1 MVSRI
6 DLAALTLT
14 VGKKVAMSAHRLSGS
29 KTITQ
34 KIKLHIVVFLSSVSV
49 AAINNLLLGG
59 MQFQFQFPFGKTL
72 AYFPNHTLR
81 ILFGFAMH
89 DTIIGVPL
97 SHSGLTHEIFLD
109 KSGKN

>member
-1 MVSRI
+1 M
-6 DLAALTLT
+6 
-14 VGKKVAMSAHRLSGS
+14 SGS

-34 KIKLHIVVFLSSVSV
+34 KIKLHIVVFPSSVSI
-49 AAINNLLLGG
+49 AAVNNLRLGG
-59 MQFQFQFPFGKTL
+59 MQFQSAFGKTL

-97 SHSGLTHEIFLD
+97 EWFL
-109 KSGKN
+109 